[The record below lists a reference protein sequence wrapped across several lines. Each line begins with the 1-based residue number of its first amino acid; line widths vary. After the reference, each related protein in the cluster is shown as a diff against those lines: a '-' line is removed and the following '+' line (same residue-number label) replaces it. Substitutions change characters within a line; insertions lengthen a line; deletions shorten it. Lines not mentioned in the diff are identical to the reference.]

1 MGCAVYLWLQGHG
14 AVGAPRHGQE
24 THWDDG
30 NRHMDCLAIRLASA
44 REAAEMRE
52 RKRSPVCTGSE
63 KRMDYMY
70 SYSVCPRRNDGNPLR
85 HFTALPTTI
94 SYLYHGNTTV
104 YRGNGC
110 ACPHHRR
117 EATSWCVLLT
127 RVRRV
132 KYRS

>member
-85 HFTALPTTI
+85 HFTA
-94 SYLYHGNTTV
+94 SYQ
-104 YRGNGC
+104 
-110 ACPHHRR
+110 
-117 EATSWCVLLT
+117 LLSRICT
-127 RVRRV
+127 MVIRPYTGGMAAPAHITGARQLLGAFC
-132 KYRS
+132 